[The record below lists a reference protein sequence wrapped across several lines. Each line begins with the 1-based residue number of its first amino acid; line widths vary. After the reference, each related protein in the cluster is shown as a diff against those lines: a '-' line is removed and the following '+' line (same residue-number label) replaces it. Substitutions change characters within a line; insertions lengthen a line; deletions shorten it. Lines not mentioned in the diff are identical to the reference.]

1 MRALRRILAHEL
13 RAMHSLA
20 LWVARRR
27 HGVAPGHSAA
37 YTGPQTAM
45 MYGFIFVSVV
55 ETVALAVLVPW
66 PLVQAITLVIDV
78 YGVLLMV
85 ALHASCVT
93 RPHLVG
99 PDGSL
104 RIRYGA
110 LFDLRIRAD
119 EIVGARVER
128 RYPEGRLIQPRGEG
142 SLDLIVANQTT
153 VAVELAAPVRYV
165 RPLGK
170 QGRAR
175 VVRFHADDPKA
186 LVHALTQVRTAPS
199 PSPGPPV

>member
-1 MRALRRILAHEL
+1 M
-13 RAMHSLA
+13 
-20 LWVARRR
+20 
-27 HGVAPGHSAA
+27 
-37 YTGPQTAM
+37 
-45 MYGFIFVSVV
+45 
-55 ETVALAVLVPW
+55 
-66 PLVQAITLVIDV
+66 
-78 YGVLLMV
+78 LLMV

-93 RPHLVG
+93 RPHVVG

-104 RIRYGA
+104 RIRSGA
-110 LFDLRIRAD
+110 LFDLRMQAD

-128 RYPEGRLIQPRGEG
+128 RCPEGRLIQSREDG
-142 SLDLIVANQTT
+142 SLDLIVASQTT

-186 LVHALTQVRTAPS
+186 LVQALTRVRTAPS
-199 PSPGPPV
+199 PIPGPPV